1 MFILSL
7 PCFYQIQVS
16 ATDMGS
22 PPQKSENSAT
32 VTVTVDRNKNTPTFV
47 RPDQYKVTISEK
59 FAAGSEVF
67 RFSVTDADTKVSCL
81 ILKNHGHT
89 DKM

>member
-1 MFILSL
+1 
-7 PCFYQIQVS
+7 
-16 ATDMGS
+16 MGS
-22 PPQKSENSAT
+22 PAQKSENTAT

-67 RFSVTDADTKVSCL
+67 RFSVTDADTKVRCVMFFSVRE
-81 ILKNHGHT
+81 IWT
-89 DKM
+89 